1 MGLAVLVLGLV
12 VFLGAHT
19 FVTARP
25 ARAAAMQR
33 LGTGPYMGLFA
44 VVSVIGVLLIG
55 WGFGLYRQSGW
66 IDVWTPPAW
75 MRHVTILLMWPSIV
89 LVVAAYLPGHIKRA
103 AKHPMLA
110 GVKLWAFAHLL
121 SNGDLGSIIL
131 FGSFL
136 GWAVYDRIAVKRRE
150 AAGEVTNIQYGEGGW
165 TNDVIALAL
174 GTFVYFALAYTF
186 HPAIIGVP
194 VFGGG

>member
-1 MGLAVLVLGLV
+1 MGLAILVLGLV

-19 FVTARP
+19 FVTARSV
-25 ARAAAMQR
+25 RAAAMAR
-33 LGTGPYMGLFA
+33 LGNGPYRVLF
-44 VVSVIGVLLIG
+44 SVASIAGVLLIG
-55 WGFGLYRQSGW
+55 WGFALYRQTGW

-89 LVVAAYLPGHIKRA
+89 LVVAAYLPGRIKRA

-136 GWAVYDRIAVKRRE
+136 GWAVYDRVAVKRRE
-150 AAGEVTNIQYGEGGW
+150 AAGEVTNVQFADGGW
-165 TNDVIALAL
+165 TNDVIALL
-174 GTFVYFALAYTF
+174 VGTFVYFALGYTF

-194 VFGGG
+194 VFGA